1 MLEYNQQRNFML
13 DVDLR
18 HFPSKLYKAQ
28 TIALIGNGGN
38 LAVAQHMASDISR
51 HTGKFCFAPDSVH
64 TTALG
69 GDGDW
74 KKSWVKEY
82 ATFADLIIGITCR
95 KNSGVSNALL
105 DISQE
110 ASDILLICPEQHEL
124 LDTLILPVRTY
135 HEFECTALWT
145 IYRLMEHIGVEL
157 PVLPH
162 I

>member
-1 MLEYNQQRNFML
+1 MITKEHISLFTDSN
-13 DVDLR
+13 
-18 HFPSKLYKAQ
+18 S
-28 TIALIGNGGN
+28 IALVGTGGN
-38 LAVAQHMASDISR
+38 LAIAQHMASDIYR
-51 HTGKFCFAPDSVH
+51 HTGKFTFAPDSVGL
-64 TTALG
+64 TALG

-74 KKSWVKEY
+74 KHDWIKY
-82 ATFADLIIGITCR
+82 ANKGADLIIGITCR